1 MDHIDFDVLMSYI
14 EKEEVRNLLVSLM
27 ENPFHV
33 YEYNEDFFN
42 DSLMK
47 IKECTLQDQIDQ
59 INNQIKNVQDPM
71 IKISLASKKAG
82 INYSKKRNQTIRKGR
97 IKSMANENSKKFKFT
112 SLDEAKEFLLKSKE
126 QNCRCFSK
134 SNS

>member
-1 MDHIDFDVLMSYI
+1 MSYI

-47 IKECTLQDQIDQ
+47 IKKCTFKTKSIRS
-59 INNQIKNVQDPM
+59 IIRSRNVQDPM
-71 IKISLASKKAG
+71 IKISLASKKQELIIQRNE
-82 INYSKKRNQTIRKGR
+82 INHRKEG
-97 IKSMANENSKKFKFT
+97 
-112 SLDEAKEFLLKSKE
+112 
-126 QNCRCFSK
+126 
-134 SNS
+134 